1 MHSTELEVPMEV
13 LEGYETIRVEIDEDK
28 VATITLDRPEVMNS
42 FNQRMRSEFARL
54 WPALQAHPEVHAVV
68 LRAAGER
75 AFSTGLDVREHGA
88 DEGSAWVVEDHPW
101 DELEDP
107 GPALGPK
114 RNSVWKPVIAAV
126 NGMCAGGAFYW
137 VAEADIVLASETAT
151 FFDPH
156 VSYGMVAALEPIL
169 LSYRMRSSDVLRMAL
184 MGLHERMSAE
194 SARES
199 GLVSEVVPAAEL
211 DARAHQ
217 IAATIASQPTA
228 AVQGTVKAVWL
239 AMGQPRAT
247 SLATGLLYTQVGNP
261 LGVAGLDRSAV
272 KPRNW
277 ELR

>member
-1 MHSTELEVPMEV
+1 MLD
-13 LEGYETIRVEIDEDK
+13 GYETIRAEITEDK
-28 VATITLDRPEVMNS
+28 VATITLDRPQAMNS
-42 FNQRMRSEFARL
+42 FNQRMRAEFARV
-54 WPALQAHPEVHAVV
+54 WPALQAHPDVHAIV
-68 LRAAGER
+68 LTAAGDR

-88 DEGSAWVVEDHPW
+88 SEGSAWIVEDHPW

-114 RNSVWKPVIAAV
+114 QNAVWKPVIAAI
-126 NGMCAGGAFYW
+126 NGLCAGGAFYW
-137 VAEADIVLASETAT
+137 VAEADIVVAADTAT

-184 MGLHERMSAE
+184 MGLHERMSAA
-194 SARES
+194 SARDS
-199 GLVSEVVPAAEL
+199 GLVSEVVPAADL
-211 DARAHQ
+211 AARAHH

-228 AVQGTVKAVWL
+228 AVQGTVKAIWL
-239 AMGQPRAT
+239 AMGQSRAT

-261 LGVAGLDRSAV
+261 LGVAGLDREAA
-272 KPRNW
+272 KPQDW